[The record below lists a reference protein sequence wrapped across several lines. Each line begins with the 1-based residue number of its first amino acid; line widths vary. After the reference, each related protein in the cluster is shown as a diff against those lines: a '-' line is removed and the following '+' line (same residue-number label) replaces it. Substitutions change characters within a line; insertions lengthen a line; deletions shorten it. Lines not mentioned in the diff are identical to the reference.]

1 MNAEVFEKHR
11 KAIFKQM
18 EDNSILISISRQKE
32 ESIVKQ
38 TFDINRNYY
47 YLCGVIEFENIVVLT
62 KTNDSLS
69 EIIFINP
76 YDEYKAKWVGAP
88 KSKEEVSEISGI
100 ENVRYLDSFNQYL
113 NSALNNIENVY
124 LDIPTTSL
132 NSDLSVDELYAK
144 KLKEK
149 KPWINIKNARTLFAH
164 ARTIKEP
171 EEILEM
177 KEAIAITNKGIEAI
191 MTNMKES
198 YEYQIES
205 YFDQAI
211 KYYGATGYAFPTIAA
226 SGKNATCLHYGE
238 NNCIAHDGD
247 LILFDLGASVNMYC
261 ADISRTFPVN
271 GKFTERQ
278 KQLYNIVLKGQQLV
292 FEHAKP
298 GVTTRDLN
306 NVLVSYYQEELMK
319 IGLIDKPEDVS
330 KYYYHGVS
338 HHIGLDCHDLCE
350 YTVLKPGCVISNEP
364 GLYIAEEGI
373 GIRIEDDVLITE
385 DGAEW
390 LSSQIIKTVEDI
402 EEFMKEQSI
411 KKNLKYN

>member
-1 MNAEVFEKHR
+1 MNNEVFERHR
-11 KAIFKQM
+11 KAILKQM
-18 EDNSILISISRQKE
+18 ENDSILISISRQKE

-38 TFDINRNYY
+38 TYDINRNYF

-62 KTNDSLS
+62 KINDVKS
-69 EIIFINP
+69 EAMFINP
-76 YDEYKAKWVGAP
+76 YDEFKAKWVGAP
-88 KSKEEVSEISGI
+88 KSKEEVKEISGI
-100 ENVRYLDSFNQYL
+100 ENIRYLDTFDQYL
-113 NSALNNIENVY
+113 NSVLNTVKNVY
-124 LDIPTTSL
+124 LDIAPTAL

-144 KLKEK
+144 KLKDK
-149 KPWINIKNARTLFAH
+149 KPWINIKNARALFAH
-164 ARTIKEP
+164 ARTVKEP
-171 EEILEM
+171 EEIAEM
-177 KEAIAITNKGIEAI
+177 KKAIAITNKGIEAI
-191 MTNMKES
+191 LNNMKES

-226 SGKNATCLHYGE
+226 SGNNATCLHYGE
-238 NNCIAHDGD
+238 NNCIAKNGD

-278 KQLYNIVLKGQQLV
+278 KQLYNIVLNGQQLV

-306 NVLVSYYQEELMK
+306 NILVSYYQEELMK
-319 IGLIDKPEDVS
+319 IGLISKPEEVS

-350 YTVLKPGCVISNEP
+350 YTALKPGCVISNEP

-385 DGAEW
+385 TGAEW
-390 LSSQIIKTVEDI
+390 LSPQIVKTIDEI
-402 EEFMKEQSI
+402 EEFMG
-411 KKNLKYN
+411 KKKD